1 MPSGLHRHR
10 IVSTALAALVAASA
24 CGGGASDSTGVST
37 NPDVAAVIVTGAPTS
52 TMLVGESANLVA
64 TATNASGGVI
74 SGPNVTWK
82 SSAPAIASV
91 TLSGAVK
98 ALTAGHA
105 VITASVGS
113 RDGTASLDIVD
124 GGTIG
129 AQGGVITAA
138 GGVVTL
144 NVPAGGV
151 QQQTL
156 IAVRSVPSPV
166 ADSRVLASTVF
177 ELDPVGSTLCGR
189 LTIKFDP
196 AALPTGIAPESLQ
209 LYAVQGSAWVL
220 LGGSTVDLVS
230 KTVTGTFCT
239 TGNGIGT
246 FAIRSTPVL
255 RIDLTGASAGGALFV
270 GQSDQLTTALVGAGS
285 QSLPTRPLTW
295 TSSNPSVIGV
305 DATGKVSALGVGSAT
320 ITVATDGQSSTTTVT
335 VLARATADW
344 SQATDWTT
352 YQGDSRHSGYINATL
367 DAVAFT
373 EKWTKSPGTGNAP
386 TVGGGNLYLSTNN
399 YFQSQTLLALDPATG
414 AQRWQRDFG
423 PIFGLN
429 QPTYYNGN
437 IYITTGGHEDTFIY
451 SLKQADGSL
460 NYQTPFSSQW
470 EHWKAPVIAGSTVV
484 TAGGYY
490 GGMYG
495 FDIASGAQTFFL
507 SADQV
512 DGWAPAA
519 LNSTVYRTGYAGLT
533 AVNPP
538 NGTVVGTL
546 SDARL
551 VPVITPVIGDA
562 NDLLMIANNRLM
574 SVDLGTMQIK
584 WDQSGS
590 YLGMPVVAKGVVYGF
605 SGTVVAARRET
616 DGSLLW
622 SWQPPLPYTVAQPA
636 STQSIALTNNLLFVS
651 LNGYQN
657 GQPGVT
663 VAIDLASH
671 LTVWTYPLA
680 GDLALSS
687 QGYLFIS
694 GGGKVVGIAVK

>member
-1 MPSGLHRHR
+1 MPAAVHRPR
-10 IVSTALAALVAASA
+10 AALTLLAALLMVWA
-24 CGGGASDSTGVST
+24 CGGGGSDSTGVTST
-37 NPDVAAVIVTGAPTS
+37 PDVAAVIVTGAPAT
-52 TMLVGESANLVA
+52 TMLIGESATLVA

-82 SSAPAIASV
+82 SSAPAVASV
-91 TLSGAVK
+91 TSSGAVK
-98 ALTAGHA
+98 ALASGHA

-113 RDGTASLDIVD
+113 HDGTASLDVVD

-129 AQGGVITAA
+129 AQGGVLTAA

-144 NVPAGGV
+144 SVPAGGV
-151 QQQTL
+151 SQQTL

-166 ADSRVLASTVF
+166 ADPRILTSTVF
-177 ELDPVGSTLCGR
+177 ELDPVGSTICGR

-196 AALPTGIAPESLQ
+196 AALPVGIAAESLQ
-209 LYAVQGSAWVL
+209 LYAIQGNAWVIV
-220 LGGSTVDLVS
+220 GGSTVDLAT
-230 KTVTGTFCT
+230 KTVSGTFCT
-239 TGNGIGT
+239 TGSGVGT

-255 RIDLTGASAGGALFV
+255 RIDLAGASANGALFV
-270 GQSDQLTTALVGAGS
+270 GQSDQLSASLFGAQNS
-285 QSLPTRPLTW
+285 VLPTRPLNW
-295 TSSNPSVIGV
+295 TSSNPALVSV
-305 DATGKVSALGVGSAT
+305 DATGKVTALGTGSAT
-320 ITVATDGQSSTTTVT
+320 ISVATDGQTTTTTVT
-335 VLARATADW
+335 VLGRATADW

-367 DAVAFT
+367 DAVAFK
-373 EKWTKSPGTGNAP
+373 ELWTKTPGTGNAP
-386 TVGGGNLYLSTNN
+386 SVGGGNLYLSTNN
-399 YFQSQTLLALDPATG
+399 YFQSQTLFALDPATG
-414 AQRWQRDFG
+414 AQRWRRDFG

-437 IYITTGGHEDTFIY
+437 VYVTTGGHEDTFLY

-460 NYQTPFSSQW
+460 NYQTAFDSQW
-470 EHWKAPVIAGSTVV
+470 EHWKAPVIAGTTIV

-507 SADQV
+507 SGDQV
-512 DGWAPAA
+512 DNWGPVA
-519 LNSTVYRTGYAGLT
+519 LNSTVYRTGYSGLT
-533 AVNPP
+533 AVNPTD
-538 NGTVVGTL
+538 GSVVGTL
-546 SDARL
+546 NDARL
-551 VPVITPVIGDA
+551 TPVITPVIGDA

-574 SVDLGTMQIK
+574 SIDLGSMQIK
-584 WDQSGS
+584 WDQSGA
-590 YLGMPVVAKGVVYGF
+590 YLGMPAVAKGVVYGF
-605 SGTVVAARRET
+605 SGTVVAARSET

-636 STQSIALTNNLLFVS
+636 FTQSIALTNNLLFVS
-651 LNGYQN
+651 LSGYQN
-657 GQPGVT
+657 GLPGVT